1 MMKKGRLFY
10 NKMTNPKISVIIPVY
25 NVEKYLSECLDSIIN
40 QTLKDTEIICVND
53 GSTDNSLSILKEYAS
68 KDDRIKIID
77 KENEGQGYA
86 RKVGLDIATGK
97 YILFCDSDDYYAE
110 LTAFEELY
118 NYIEKV
124 KVDVVIFNFIQKN
137 DINKSINYITDYNK
151 YPQKDV
157 FSYLDIDNILIFNT
171 VAWLKIYSK
180 QFFDRYVEWYFP
192 KKIKFEDAP
201 FHYQVLLRAKCSFYN
216 KYLYVYRVRI
226 NSTMTMKNFD
236 DKIIDSLK
244 TSKDIFDIIR
254 TKCEKHQFDQFWGY
268 FFSRLKLHLFNY
280 QIKKIETAKYIIE
293 TIKLFATS
301 DLLEIKKGEE
311 FSFLKAGL
319 RMQPEQY
326 LDYLNKKI
334 FKNKNK
340 EVVKLKEIKQIRETR
355 IKRLNEQ
362 LQQKNETIAKRDEVI
377 KTKNEFIKQKDEQ
390 IKTKNEAIAKRDE
403 VIKTKNECIKQKD
416 EQIKTKN
423 ECIKQ
428 KNNEIQKLHTQTNL
442 QEQVIQRLQ
451 NSWSYRI
458 GRLFTYP
465 LSIPL
470 DFYKYIRDYNLIKKS
485 GLFDRDYYLSQNED
499 VKKSKMDPIKHY
511 LKFGWKE
518 GRNPSSEFDG
528 NEYLNKRPDVRVAGL
543 CPLVH
548 YIKFGKDEK

>member
-1 MMKKGRLFY
+1 
-10 NKMTNPKISVIIPVY
+10 
-25 NVEKYLSECLDSIIN
+25 
-40 QTLKDTEIICVND
+40 
-53 GSTDNSLSILKEYAS
+53 
-68 KDDRIKIID
+68 
-77 KENEGQGYA
+77 
-86 RKVGLDIATGK
+86 
-97 YILFCDSDDYYAE
+97 
-110 LTAFEELY
+110 
-118 NYIEKV
+118 
-124 KVDVVIFNFIQKN
+124 
-137 DINKSINYITDYNK
+137 
-151 YPQKDV
+151 
-157 FSYLDIDNILIFNT
+157 
-171 VAWLKIYSK
+171 
-180 QFFDRYVEWYFP
+180 
-192 KKIKFEDAP
+192 
-201 FHYQVLLRAKCSFYN
+201 
-216 KYLYVYRVRI
+216 
-226 NSTMTMKNFD
+226 MTMKNFD

-268 FFSRLKLHLFNY
+268 FFNRLKLHLFNY